1 MSDGKEHRMPLRIR
15 NLLTSHPV
23 VVPLN
28 TGTALRLSPGQRSD
42 ELPDLETKDNAKV
55 DRLRREGVIEVVDAA
70 EEEQEQSAAE
80 AEAPEEQATGEAEPR
95 PRSRRRA
102 PSSKQA

>member
-1 MSDGKEHRMPLRIR
+1 MPLRIR
-15 NLLTSHPV
+15 NLLTSQPV

-28 TGTALRLSPGQRSD
+28 TGTALRLSPGQSSD

-70 EEEQEQSAAE
+70 EEEQEQPE
-80 AEAPEEQATGEAEPR
+80 AEAPEEPAKEEAEPR